1 MKEKEYLII
10 DKEHRVKGPREGK
23 YATAVER
30 IMSELANKN
39 IPYSFAYNTQIEFI
53 LKDNE
58 TIIKVDGTPLNE
70 YSHIIFRG
78 HNLHN
83 PQEYETKRLIIDW
96 VDHYNRSNR
105 RNQIFVQ
112 NSEAIKNI
120 PYYNKIF
127 TAQFCST
134 HNIPYFDTYY
144 RTDGQYEKHRDILEN
159 YPIIL
164 KEYSGV
170 NRVVKK
176 FGKDVIK
183 KNVYKINSEKDLNK
197 RPLNSKDL
205 FNFFLQEFTPTA
217 QDIRVF
223 VKLGKVIGG
232 WRREATK
239 GFMTV
244 NKGKYSMYNTPSEE
258 IKNIAEKFAK
268 LIKADFMAVDFMFK
282 DGKPYVQEISL
293 HPGFK
298 AYETKIEDGEPV
310 NIAEAIITAFQR

>member
-1 MKEKEYLII
+1 MKDQKYLII
-10 DKEHRVKGPREGK
+10 DKEHRVKGTRKGK

-30 IMSELANKN
+30 IMSELSNKK

-58 TIIKVDGTPLNE
+58 TFIKVNGRPLTE
-70 YSHIIFRG
+70 YSNIIFRG

-83 PQEYETKRLIIDW
+83 AREYETKRLIIDW
-96 VDHYNRSNR
+96 VDQYNRSNR
-105 RNQIFVQ
+105 RDKILVQ
-112 NSEAIKNI
+112 NSKAIKNI

-144 RTDGQYEKHRDILEN
+144 RTDGAYEKNRDILEN
-159 YPIIL
+159 YPVII
-164 KEYSGV
+164 KEYAGV
-170 NRVVKK
+170 NRVGKK
-176 FGKDVIK
+176 WGKRVIK
-183 KNVYKINSEKDLNK
+183 KNVYKINSQEEFNKNHLKNLDL
-197 RPLNSKDL
+197 S
-205 FNFFLQEFTPTA
+205 NFFLQEFTPTS

-232 WRREATK
+232 WRREATE

-244 NKGKYSMYNTPSEE
+244 NNGKYSMYNNPS
-258 IKNIAEKFAK
+258 KDVKDIAEKFAN
-268 LIKADFMAVDFMFK
+268 LVEADFIAVDFMFK
-282 DGKPYVQEISL
+282 NGKPYLQEISL

-298 AYETKIEDGEPV
+298 AYETKITDGEPV
-310 NIAEAIITAFQR
+310 NIAEAIITAFSN

>member
-1 MKEKEYLII
+1 
-10 DKEHRVKGPREGK
+10 
-23 YATAVER
+23 
-30 IMSELANKN
+30 MSELANKN
-39 IPYSFAYNTQIEFI
+39 ISYSFAYNTQIEFI

-58 TIIKVDGTPLNE
+58 TLIKIDGTPITE

-83 PQEYETKRLIIDW
+83 PKEYETKRLMVDW
-96 VDHYNRSNR
+96 VDQYNSSNR
-105 RNQIFVQ
+105 RDKILVQ
-112 NSEAIKNI
+112 NGEAIKNI

-144 RTDGQYEKHRDILEN
+144 RTDGAYQKDRDILEN
-159 YPIIL
+159 YPIII

-170 NRVVKK
+170 NRVDKK
-176 FGKDVIK
+176 LGKEVVK
-183 KNVYKINSEKDLNK
+183 KNVYKLESKEDLNK
-197 RPLNSKDL
+197 RYLKNQDL
-205 FNFFLQEFTPTA
+205 SSFFLQEFTKTA
-217 QDIRVF
+217 EDIRVF

-232 WRREATK
+232 WRRAATQ

-244 NKGKYSMYNTPSEE
+244 NKGKYSMYNNPSKEVRD
-258 IKNIAEKFAK
+258 IAEKFAK
-268 LIKADFMAVDFMFK
+268 EVDADFIAVDFMFK
-282 DGKPYVQEISL
+282 DGKPYLQEISL

-310 NIAEAIITAFQR
+310 NIAEAIITAFKS

>member
-1 MKEKEYLII
+1 MKEQRYLII

-30 IMSELANKN
+30 IMSELANKD

-53 LKDNE
+53 LKENE
-58 TIIKVDGTPLNE
+58 TSIKVDGTSLSE

-83 PQEYETKRLIIDW
+83 PREYETKRLIVDW
-96 VDHYNRSNR
+96 VDQYNRTNR
-105 RNQIFVQ
+105 RDKILVQ

-144 RTDGQYEKHRDILEN
+144 RTDGAYDKDRDILEN
-159 YPIIL
+159 YPIII

-170 NRVVKK
+170 NRVEKK
-176 FGKDVIK
+176 LGKEVIK
-183 KNVYKINSEKDLNK
+183 KNVYKLESEEDLKK
-197 RPLNSKDL
+197 RHLKNRDL
-205 FNFFLQEFTPTA
+205 STFFLQEFTNTA
-217 QDIRVF
+217 EDIRVF

-232 WRREATK
+232 WRRAATK

-244 NKGKYSMYNTPSEE
+244 NKGEYSMYNTPSDDVR
-258 IKNIAEKFAK
+258 KIAEKFAK
-268 LIKADFMAVDFMFK
+268 EIDADFIAVDFMFK

-310 NIAEAIITAFQR
+310 NIAEAIITAFRG

>member
-1 MKEKEYLII
+1 MKKKNYLII
-10 DKEHRVKGPREGK
+10 DKEHRIKGPRKGK

-53 LKDNE
+53 LKENE
-58 TIIKVDGTPLNE
+58 TSIKINGTPLNE

-78 HNLHN
+78 HNLRN
-83 PQEYETKRLIIDW
+83 PKEYETKRLIVDW
-96 VDHYNRSNR
+96 VDQYNKTNKK
-105 RNQIFVQ
+105 QKILVQ
-112 NSEAIKNI
+112 NSEAIKNM

-144 RTDGQYEKHRDILEN
+144 RTDGAYEKDRDILEN
-159 YPIIL
+159 YPIII

-170 NRVVKK
+170 NRVDTKW
-176 FGKDVIK
+176 GKRVIK
-183 KNVYKINSEKDLNK
+183 KNVYKLNSIKDLNK
-197 RPLNSKDL
+197 KHLKDQDL
-205 FNFFLQEFTPTA
+205 SSFFIQEFTSTA
-217 QDIRVF
+217 QDIRAF

-232 WRREATK
+232 WRREATQ

-244 NKGKYSMYNTPSEE
+244 NKGKYSMYNNPTKE

-268 LIKADFMAVDFMFK
+268 KLDADFIAVDFMFK
-282 DGKPYVQEISL
+282 EGKPYVQEISL

-310 NIAEAIITAFQR
+310 NIAEAIITAFRD

>member
-1 MKEKEYLII
+1 MKEKKYLII
-10 DKEHRVKGPREGK
+10 DKEHRVKGSREGQ

-30 IMSELANKN
+30 IMTELSNKN

-53 LKDNE
+53 LKENE
-58 TIIKVDGTPLNE
+58 TFIKINGTPITE

-83 PQEYETKRLIIDW
+83 PREYETKRLIVDW
-96 VDHYNRSNR
+96 VDQYNRSNK
-105 RNQIFVQ
+105 RNKILVQ

-134 HNIPYFDTYY
+134 QNIPYFDTYY
-144 RTDGQYEKHRDILEN
+144 RTDGAYQSDRDILEN
-159 YPIIL
+159 YPIII

-170 NRVVKK
+170 NRVDKK
-176 FGKDVIK
+176 LGKKVIK
-183 KNVYKINSEKDLNK
+183 KNVYKINSKEDLNNK
-197 RPLNSKDL
+197 YLKKQDL
-205 FNFFLQEFTPTA
+205 SNFFLQEFTQTS
-217 QDIRVF
+217 QDIRIF

-232 WRREATK
+232 WRREATQ

-244 NKGKYSMYNTPSEE
+244 NKGEYSMYNNPSNKVKE
-258 IKNIAEKFAK
+258 IAERFAQ
-268 LIKADFMAVDFMFK
+268 LVNADFIAVDFMFK
-282 DGKPYVQEISL
+282 EGNPYLQEISL

-298 AYETKIEDGEPV
+298 AYETKISDGKPI
-310 NIAEAIITAFQR
+310 NIAEAIVTAFQN

>member
-1 MKEKEYLII
+1 MKEKKYLII
-10 DKEHRVKGPREGK
+10 DKEHRVKEPRQGK

-30 IMSELANKN
+30 IMSELAKKN
-39 IPYSFAYNTQIEFI
+39 IPYSFAYNTQIEFL
-53 LKDNE
+53 LKDCE
-58 TIIKVDGTPLNE
+58 TVIKVNGTPLNE

-83 PQEYETKRLIIDW
+83 PREYETKRLIVDW
-96 VDHYNRSNR
+96 VDHYNRSNSKNR
-105 RNQIFVQ
+105 ILVQ

-144 RTDGQYEKHRDILEN
+144 RTDGQYKKNRDILEN

-170 NRVVKK
+170 NKVVKK
-176 FGKDVIK
+176 FGKNVIK

-197 RPLNSKDL
+197 RLLNSKDPS
-205 FNFFLQEFTPTA
+205 NFFLQEFIPTA
-217 QDIRVF
+217 LDIRVF

-232 WRREATK
+232 WKREATK

-244 NKGKYSMYNTPSEE
+244 NKGKYSMYNTPSRE
-258 IKNIAEKFAK
+258 IRNIAEKFAK

-282 DGKPYVQEISL
+282 NDKPYVQEISL

-310 NIAEAIITAFQR
+310 NIAEAIITAFKE

>member
-1 MKEKEYLII
+1 MKEKNYLII

-30 IMSELANKN
+30 IMSELANKD

-58 TIIKVDGTPLNE
+58 TSIKVNGAPLTQ

-83 PQEYETKRLIIDW
+83 PKEYETKRLIVDW
-96 VDHYNRSNR
+96 VDQYNKSNR
-105 RNQIFVQ
+105 RNKILVQ
-112 NSEAIKNI
+112 NSEAIKNM

-144 RTDGQYEKHRDILEN
+144 RTDGAYEKDRDILEN
-159 YPIIL
+159 YPLII

-170 NRVVKK
+170 NRVDKK
-176 FGKDVIK
+176 WGKRIIK
-183 KNVYKINSEKDLNK
+183 KNVYKLNSVKDLNK
-197 RPLNSKDL
+197 KHLKDQDL
-205 FNFFLQEFTPTA
+205 SNFFIQEFTKTA

-223 VKLGKVIGG
+223 IKLGKVIGG
-232 WRREATK
+232 WRREATE
-239 GFMTV
+239 GFITV
-244 NKGKYSMYNTPSEE
+244 NKGKYSMYNTPSKEVRE
-258 IKNIAEKFAK
+258 IAEKFAK
-268 LIKADFMAVDFMFK
+268 EIDADFIAVDFMFK
-282 DGKPYVQEISL
+282 EGKPYVQEISL

-310 NIAEAIITAFQR
+310 NIAEAIITAFRK

>member
-1 MKEKEYLII
+1 MRDKKYLII
-10 DKEHRVKGPREGK
+10 DKEHRVKGPRKGT

-39 IPYSFAYNTQIEFI
+39 ISYSFAYNTQIEFI

-58 TIIKVDGTPLNE
+58 TLIKIDGTPITE

-83 PQEYETKRLIIDW
+83 PKEYETKRLMVDW
-96 VDHYNRSNR
+96 VDQYNSSNR
-105 RNQIFVQ
+105 RDKILVQ
-112 NSEAIKNI
+112 NGEAIKNI

-144 RTDGQYEKHRDILEN
+144 RTDGNYNKHRDILEN
-159 YPIIL
+159 YPLII

-170 NRVVKK
+170 NRVDKK
-176 FGKDVIK
+176 LGKRIIK
-183 KNVYKINSEKDLNK
+183 KNVYKLKSKKDLDNRHLK
-197 RPLNSKDL
+197 NQDL
-205 FNFFLQEFTPTA
+205 SDFFLQEFTPTA

-223 VKLGKVIGG
+223 VKLGEVIGG
-232 WRREATK
+232 WRREATE

-244 NKGKYSMYNTPSEE
+244 NKGEYSMYNNPSEE
-258 IKNIAEKFAK
+258 IKDIAEKFAK
-268 LIKADFMAVDFMFK
+268 EVYADFIAVDFMFK

-298 AYETKIEDGEPV
+298 AYETKIEEGEPV
-310 NIAEAIITAFQR
+310 NIAEAIITAFRE